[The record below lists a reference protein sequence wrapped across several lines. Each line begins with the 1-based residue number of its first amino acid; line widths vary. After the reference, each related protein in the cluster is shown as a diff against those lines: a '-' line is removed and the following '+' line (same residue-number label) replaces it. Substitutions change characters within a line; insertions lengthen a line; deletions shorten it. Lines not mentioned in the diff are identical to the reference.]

1 MLTLCCC
8 KGDHL
13 LSQTANTSEAAVLVS
28 LVAWSQ
34 ECPNWQRDALRR
46 LCTTSILDNDDTGAL
61 LAICKGEAIASPL
74 TGDHV
79 RAASAS
85 QSVVTL
91 KQLHGTQHV
100 NALAAGERLTFARS
114 GLTVVYGDNGSGKSG
129 YARILKKMCRAR
141 VAGKGEAILPNIYD
155 ANPGTPTASIDFVM
169 NSQNSSAN
177 WSLDQASDPALSA
190 VNVFDSRTASVHVS
204 QVNDV
209 AYTPFP
215 LKILAQLA
223 QACQSLKERLTA
235 EIKAIDAQTPQAIK
249 QPSCKPHTEVGGLFV
264 RMAKATPEQVQ
275 ALATLSQEE
284 TDRLGQL
291 NRDLASD
298 PIKAGR
304 QLTTLK
310 VKVEGIAARIVA
322 LADTVAPIRADEL
335 HAAADDYATAREAAQ
350 AASTALFVDEPLPNI
365 GSETWRA
372 LWDAAR
378 RYSEAEAYP
387 DRPFPVTQPP
397 SVCVLCQQ
405 DIAPEAGVRLNRFE
419 AFIRD
424 DSKRRESEA
433 KDIYDSALASLRGA
447 KISRA
452 DVRAMVRCAVDE
464 LSDDAL
470 GQDLRRSVVAN
481 LWRLRQMERRH
492 GRQVRPIYRDPV
504 APPAER
510 LSAHATDLSNR
521 AAGLT
526 AEADTPERKALINER
541 DGLADRQWLGTILD
555 DVLAEIERIKKIA
568 ALKKAEQETRTNR
581 ITGKSTEVAEALVTN
596 ALRAQFAI
604 EVGRIGVTGLAIE
617 LKQEKSAYGIPRFK
631 VALTRNPAAGVGD
644 VLSEGEHRCV
654 ALAAFLAELATSDSK
669 SAIVFDDPVSSLDH
683 MHREAVANRLIEE
696 SVDRQ
701 VIVFTH
707 DIAFLFLLDE
717 ACREAD
723 PKPQMAIRSISRG
736 RDAAGFCNTDPPF
749 KARPLADVIG
759 AMQSRLDN
767 ERIHHDRGNHA
778 QWEVTVRSLQEQLRT
793 CWERAVEDT
802 VAPVLRRLSHK
813 VTTPGLVRMTA
824 ITRQDCEDMRDAYG
838 RCSALLHSEARELNA
853 PLASVEAVQAEITAL
868 GAWVVAV
875 TQRQKA
881 VAPV

>member
-1 MLTLCCC
+1 MGDYLLT
-8 KGDHL
+8 
-13 LSQTANTSEAAVLVS
+13 QTQNTSEAAVLVS

-34 ECPNWQRDALRR
+34 DCPGWQRDALRR
-46 LCTTSILDNDDTGAL
+46 LCTTSALDDADTSAL
-61 LAICKGEAIASPL
+61 LAICKGEAAAAPL

-100 NALAAGERLTFARS
+100 NALAVGERLTFARS

-141 VAGKGEAILPNIYD
+141 VAGKSEAILPNIYD
-155 ANPGTPTASIDFVM
+155 ANPGTPTASIDFAV
-169 NSQNSSAN
+169 NGQNGSAN
-177 WSLDQASDPALSA
+177 WTLDQASDPALSA

-215 LKILAQLA
+215 LKILGQLA
-223 QACQSLKERLTA
+223 QACQSLKEKLGA
-235 EIKAIDAQTPQAIK
+235 EIKTIEAQTPQAIK
-249 QPSCKPHTEVGGLFV
+249 QPSCKPHTDVGKLFA
-264 RMAKATPEQVQ
+264 RLAKATPEQVQ
-275 ALATLSQEE
+275 TLGTLSQDEA
-284 TDRLGQL
+284 DRLDQL

-298 PIKAGR
+298 PVKTAR

-310 VKVEGIAARIVA
+310 TKIDGIAGRLAV
-322 LADTVAPIRADEL
+322 LADAVAPFRAEEL
-335 HAAADDYATAREAAQ
+335 HAAANDYAIARQAAQ
-350 AASTALFVDEPLPNI
+350 AASSALFVDEPLPNI

-372 LWDAAR
+372 LWEAAR

-387 DRPFPVTQPP
+387 ERPFPVTQPP

-405 DIAPEAGVRLNRFE
+405 DIAPEAGARLNRFE

-424 DSKRRESEA
+424 DSKRREAEA
-433 KDIYDSALASLRGA
+433 KDKYDRALAGLRA
-447 KISRA
+447 ARISRA
-452 DVRAMVRCAVDE
+452 DLKAMIRCAIDD

-470 GQDLRRSVVAN
+470 GQDLRRSILLN

-492 GRQVRPIYRDPV
+492 GGEVLPIYRDPV
-504 APPAER
+504 EPPTDR
-510 LSAHATDLSNR
+510 LSAHAIDLSNR

-526 AEADTPERKALINER
+526 AEADTPERKALIAER
-541 DGLADRQWLGTILD
+541 DGLADRRWLGTIID
-555 DVLAEIERIKKIA
+555 DVFAEIERIKKIA
-568 ALKKAEQETRTNR
+568 ALKKAEQDTRTNK

-604 EVGRIGVTGLAIE
+604 EVGRIGVAGLAIE

-683 MHREAVANRLIEE
+683 MHREAVAKRLIEE

-723 PKPQMAIRSISRG
+723 PKPQLAIRSISRG
-736 RDAAGFCNTDPPF
+736 RDAAGFCNIDPPF
-749 KARPLADVIG
+749 KARPLTDVIG

-767 ERIHHDRGNHA
+767 ERVHHDRGNDA

-802 VAPVLRRLSHK
+802 VAHVVRRLSHK

-853 PLASVEAVQAEITAL
+853 PLPTAEAVQAEITAL
-868 GAWVVAV
+868 KTWVGSVG
-875 TQRQKA
+875 QRQKA
-881 VAPV
+881 VVPV

>member
-1 MLTLCCC
+1 MN
-8 KGDHL
+8 
-13 LSQTANTSEAAVLVS
+13 QTANTSEAAVLGS

-34 ECPNWQRDALRR
+34 DCPNWQRDALRR
-46 LCTTSILDNDDTGAL
+46 LCTTSALENDDTVAL
-61 LAICKGEAIASPL
+61 LAICKGEAAATPL

-91 KQLHGTQHV
+91 RQLHGTQHV

-141 VAGKGEAILPNIYD
+141 VAGKSEAILPNIYE
-155 ANPGTPTASIDFVM
+155 ANPGTPTASIDFAI
-169 NSQNSSAN
+169 NNQNSSAN
-177 WSLDQASDPALSA
+177 WALDQASDPALSA
-190 VNVFDSRTASVHVS
+190 VNVFDSRTASIHVS

-215 LKILAQLA
+215 LKILGQLA
-223 QACQSLKERLTA
+223 QACQSLKERLNA
-235 EIKAIDAQTPQAIK
+235 EIKTIEAQTPQAIK
-249 QPSCKPHTEVGGLFV
+249 QPNCKPHTDVGRLLA
-264 RMAKATPEQVQ
+264 RLAKATPEQVQ
-275 ALATLSQEE
+275 ALASLSQEE
-284 TDRLGQL
+284 ADRLGQL
-291 NRDLASD
+291 NRELASD
-298 PIKAGR
+298 PVRAGR
-304 QLTTLK
+304 QLTTLR
-310 VKVEGIAARIVA
+310 VKVEGIASRIAA
-322 LADTVAPIRADEL
+322 LADAVAPIRADEL
-335 HAAADDYATAREAAQ
+335 HKAADDYATARAAAQ

-372 LWDAAR
+372 LWEAAR
-378 RYSEAEAYP
+378 RYSEADAYP

-433 KDIYDSALASLRGA
+433 KDIYDAALASLRAA

-452 DVRAMVRCAVDE
+452 DLKAMVRCAVDD
-464 LSDDAL
+464 LSDNAL
-470 GQDLRRSVVAN
+470 GQDLRCSVVVN
-481 LWRLRQMERRH
+481 LWRLRQMERLH
-492 GRQVRPIYRDPV
+492 GGQTRPIYRDPV

-510 LSAHATDLSNR
+510 FSAHATDLSNR

-526 AEADTPERKALINER
+526 AEADTPERKALITER

-568 ALKKAEQETRTNR
+568 VLKKAEQDTRTNR

-617 LKQEKSAYGIPRFK
+617 LKQERSAYGIPRFK

-683 MHREAVANRLIEE
+683 MHREAVAKRLIEE

-723 PKPQMAIRSISRG
+723 PKPQLAIRSISRG

-749 KARPLADVIG
+749 KARPLADVIC

-767 ERIHHDRGNHA
+767 ERVHHDRGNHA

-853 PLASVEAVQAEITAL
+853 PLPTAEAVQAEITVL
-868 GAWVVAV
+868 KAWVDSVV
-875 TQRQKA
+875 QRQKA

>member
-1 MLTLCCC
+1 MLFE
-8 KGDHL
+8 GGIIFVN
-13 LSQTANTSEAAVLVS
+13 QTANTSEAAVLVS

-61 LAICKGEAIASPL
+61 LAICKGEVTAAPL

-141 VAGKGEAILPNIYD
+141 VAGKSEAILPNIYD

-177 WSLDQASDPALSA
+177 WSLDQTSDPALSA

-223 QACQSLKERLTA
+223 QACQSLKERLNA
-235 EIKAIDAQTPQAIK
+235 EIKAIEAQTPQAIK
-249 QPSCKPHTEVGGLFV
+249 QPSCKPHTDVGTLFA
-264 RMAKATPEQVQ
+264 RLARATPDQVQ

-284 TDRLGQL
+284 TERLGQL

-310 VKVEGIAARIVA
+310 VKVEGIAARIAA
-322 LADTVAPIRADEL
+322 LADAVATIRADEL

-492 GRQVRPIYRDPV
+492 GGQVRPIYRDPV

-510 LSAHATDLSNR
+510 FSTHAIDLSNR

-853 PLASVEAVQAEITAL
+853 PLATVEAVQAEITAL